1 MLNKTKIF
9 LDSGDVAE
17 TKIACTLPFSI
28 EGQTT
33 NPSLLVKNNAV
44 KKQLERGEIFS
55 TAELYRLY
63 QSVVQEIDTLLP
75 GAAISIEVYADEST
89 SAEEMYAEADRFSKW
104 VENAYIKLPIT
115 AEGLRAARLCVD
127 AGHNINMTLCF
138 SIAQAAAVYEAT
150 IGAPVGSVYISPFIG
165 RLDGIGTDG
174 LSLIRG
180 IQDLYKDGDGHVSIL
195 AASIRDAHHLYELLN
210 ITVDILTAPL
220 AVLQAYATNKD
231 VLTERED
238 RGLNSIDG
246 NSIVLGGPIDAYD
259 ITHPLTTAGLEQFV
273 SDWNSALT
281 LPT

>member
-89 SAEEMYAEADRFSKW
+89 SAEEMYAEADRFWRRHRGAFAHQVSGRRYGHDGRDGR
-104 VENAYIKLPIT
+104 NA
-115 AEGLRAARLCVD
+115 
-127 AGHNINMTLCF
+127 
-138 SIAQAAAVYEAT
+138 AQ
-150 IGAPVGSVYISPFIG
+150 
-165 RLDGIGTDG
+165 R
-174 LSLIRG
+174 
-180 IQDLYKDGDGHVSIL
+180 
-195 AASIRDAHHLYELLN
+195 
-210 ITVDILTAPL
+210 
-220 AVLQAYATNKD
+220 
-231 VLTERED
+231 
-238 RGLNSIDG
+238 
-246 NSIVLGGPIDAYD
+246 
-259 ITHPLTTAGLEQFV
+259 
-273 SDWNSALT
+273 
-281 LPT
+281 